1 MKPLIFVLASKNKK
15 KLAEMQTILGEQG
28 IQVLSQAQAGVD
40 LDPEETGLT
49 FEENAI
55 IKARAVSEASGLPAI
70 ADDSGL
76 MVDAL
81 DGAPGVFSA
90 RYGGSHE
97 LSDEYRW
104 KLLLKNMEGMEQR
117 TAKYVSVIAAVFPD
131 GRILTARG
139 ECHGEIAESPR
150 GVLGEQRTKT
160 LRGAKMEDVIFGGT
174 AQRGPAGFAQ
184 VSLILGNEDR
194 SLPWDA
200 DEVMIT
206 RRYYRSGDSEYYIN
220 RKLVRLKDVNALLMD
235 TGLGRDGYSLVGQGR
250 VDEVLAAKSTDRR
263 EIFEEAAGISKY
275 RYQREETLRKL
286 ERTEQDMLR
295 LGDKL
300 GELNLQLEPLR
311 KQAETAKK
319 YLILRDE
326 LRGLEISLW
335 MDALDRLA
343 DQTRILTQEYET
355 AEARLRTQKEDLE
368 KLYRTSE
375 DCSEGIRAA
384 DEKAEQLRMEIGQ
397 LENQASELSHEADLL
412 DAEERSNQAA
422 IRRLDEE
429 NARQRERITD
439 LTARLAERQERL
451 NALAAEREALE
462 QEKQRLFRSSS
473 ETSLEAERS
482 EKDLEALTAK
492 AAEEE
497 NAAAAEAA
505 RLETIE
511 SSAAAQTESLRETQE
526 ERDRLRLR
534 LEEESTALKRTEEQL
549 QKKREAAVE
558 AENQCKGHRMLA
570 DTRRERLRTQEE
582 RLRKLR
588 MDEESIRSRV
598 SLLTDMEKE
607 YEGFSRAV
615 RVVMREKG
623 RGTLRGIHSTVAGLI
638 HTEDGYSP

>member
-1 MKPLIFVLASKNKK
+1 MDLRALEIQGFKSFPD
-15 KLAEMQTILGEQG
+15 KLR
-28 IQVLSQAQAGVD
+28 
-40 LDPEETGLT
+40 LT
-49 FEENAI
+49 FEERYCAI
-55 IKARAVSEASGLPAI
+55 VGPNGSGKSNI
-70 ADDSGL
+70 AD
-76 MVDAL
+76 AIT
-81 DGAPGVFSA
+81 
-90 RYGGSHE
+90 
-97 LSDEYRW
+97 W
-104 KLLLKNMEGMEQR
+104 
-117 TAKYVSVIAAVFPD
+117 
-131 GRILTARG
+131 
-139 ECHGEIAESPR
+139 
-150 GVLGEQRTKT
+150 VLGEQRTKT

-184 VSLILGNEDR
+184 VSLVLGNEDR
-194 SLPWDA
+194 SLAWDA

-220 RKLVRLKDVNALLMD
+220 RKLVRLKDVNTLLMD

-319 YLILRDE
+319 YLLLRDE

-355 AEARLRTQKEDLE
+355 AEECLRTQKEELE

-384 DEKAEQLRMEIGQ
+384 DEKAEQLRTEIGQ
-397 LENQASELSHEADLL
+397 LETQASELSHEADLL

-429 NARQRERITD
+429 NARQQERITD

-451 NALAAEREALE
+451 NALVSERDTLE

-473 ETSLEAERS
+473 ETSREAERS
-482 EKDLEALTAK
+482 EKDL
-492 AAEEE
+492 
-497 NAAAAEAA
+497 
-505 RLETIE
+505 
-511 SSAAAQTESLRETQE
+511 
-526 ERDRLRLR
+526 
-534 LEEESTALKRTEEQL
+534 
-549 QKKREAAVE
+549 
-558 AENQCKGHRMLA
+558 
-570 DTRRERLRTQEE
+570 
-582 RLRKLR
+582 
-588 MDEESIRSRV
+588 
-598 SLLTDMEKE
+598 
-607 YEGFSRAV
+607 
-615 RVVMREKG
+615 
-623 RGTLRGIHSTVAGLI
+623 
-638 HTEDGYSP
+638 